1 MKCKKC
7 QSRNLKVVTSGP
19 HNKLVCEDCLAFV
32 KFISKSDLK
41 VFKQLQALK
50 KPKDKK

>member
-1 MKCKKC
+1 MECKKC
-7 QSRNLKVVTSGP
+7 KSRNLKVIPSGP

-32 KFISKSDLK
+32 KFISKKDLK

-50 KPKDKK
+50 NKK